1 MKIAVLGA
9 TGRTGRLLV
18 PELLR
23 RGHSVS
29 VLVRDPDRL
38 PPEQGVGVVVG
49 DSRDPSALAELIK
62 GADVVVSALGPTA
75 AKETTLQRDTAA
87 AVIDAMRT
95 AGVSR
100 YVGVSAAGIDVP
112 GDQKSR
118 KDRII
123 SWLAQHLSGPVAK
136 DKAGEYELWAASDRD
151 WTLLRVPRL
160 VDRAPTGAV
169 EHDAHRSTRSTTISR
184 EDVATFLADL
194 AENGRYVRQAP
205 LVANAA

>member
-1 MKIAVLGA
+1 M
-9 TGRTGRLLV
+9 R
-18 PELLR
+18 
-23 RGHSVS
+23 
-29 VLVRDPDRL
+29 
-38 PPEQGVGVVVG
+38 VVVG
-49 DSRDPSALAELIK
+49 DSRDPSALAELID
-62 GADVVVSALGPTA
+62 GAEVVVSALGPTR

-123 SWLAQHLSGPVAK
+123 SWLAQHLSGPVAE
-136 DKAGEYELWAASDRD
+136 DKAVEYRLWAASDRD
-151 WTLLRVPRL
+151 WTLVRVPRL
-160 VDRAPTGAV
+160 VDGTPTAAV
-169 EHDAHRSTRSTTISR
+169 EHDAHRSARSTKITR
-184 EDVATFLADL
+184 ADVAVFLADL

-205 LVANAA
+205 LVANAR